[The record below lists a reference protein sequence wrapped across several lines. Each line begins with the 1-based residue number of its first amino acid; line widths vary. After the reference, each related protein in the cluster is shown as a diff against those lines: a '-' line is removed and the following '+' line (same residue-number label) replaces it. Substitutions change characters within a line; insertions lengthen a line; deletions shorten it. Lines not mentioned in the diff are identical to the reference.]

1 MLLKLAVMQG
11 LLTFKNKALVSLS
24 LASASKTISGSLM
37 EISTVIC
44 GGSWSVVLTVAAG
57 LSLVAI
63 A

>member
-1 MLLKLAVMQG
+1 MDTKLAVARG

-37 EISTVIC
+37 EICTVIC
-44 GGSWSVVLTVAAG
+44 GGSWSVVLTAAAG
-57 LSLVAI
+57 LSLVVI